1 MAIFSKKPTT
11 KPDQTATEPV
21 VKVAKKEVK
30 KEKPEPV
37 AKTVKTETKSMKD
50 LYEAGNVKK
59 VIKEDGQKIEVKRF
73 GQAYRILVKPLVT
86 EKVSDLSGLRKYVFA
101 VAIKANKIE
110 VAKAIMET
118 YGVKPSKVNIMKVE
132 GKRVR
137 RGRIS
142 GQRKNW
148 KKAIVTL
155 PKGQSI
161 NVYEGV

>member
-11 KPDQTATEPV
+11 KKDQTETKPV
-21 VKVAKKEVK
+21 VKVAKKAVK
-30 KEKPEPV
+30 KESV
-37 AKTVKTETKSMKD
+37 AKVVKTEAKSMKD
-50 LYEAGNVKK
+50 LYEAGSVKK
-59 VIKEDGQKIEVKRF
+59 VVKEDGQKIEVKRS

-101 VAIKANKIE
+101 VAMKANKIE

-118 YGVKPSKVNIMKVE
+118 YGVKPSKVNILKVE

-155 PKGQSI
+155 PAGQSI

>member
-11 KPDQTATEPV
+11 KKDQAETKPV
-21 VKVAKKEVK
+21 VKVAKKAVK
-30 KEKPEPV
+30 KEPV
-37 AKTVKTETKSMKD
+37 AKTVKTEAKSMKD
-50 LYEAGNVKK
+50 LYEAGSVKK
-59 VIKEDGQKIEVKRF
+59 IVKEDGQKIEVKKS

-101 VAIKANKIE
+101 VAMKANKIE

-155 PKGQSI
+155 PVGQSI